1 MELVDLAPTLL
12 EAAGLPRY
20 AGMQGRSV
28 WPALTSKNGDAE
40 HRDDVYCELL
50 ETSLKDGSKGAQATM
65 VRTRAYKLVVFHGEE
80 VGELYDL
87 RQDPSEHDN
96 KWADPA
102 YNAVK
107 GELLLKLCDRTA
119 ETVDPL
125 PERLA
130 KW

>member
-1 MELVDLAPTLL
+1 
-12 EAAGLPRY
+12 
-20 AGMQGRSV
+20 MQGRSM
-28 WPALTSKNGDAE
+28 WPALTRKNGDAE

-50 ETSLKDGSKGAQATM
+50 ETSLKDASKGAQATM
-65 VRTRAYKLVVFHGEE
+65 VRTREYKLVVFHGEE

-87 RQDPSEHDN
+87 RQDPSEYDN

-102 YNAVK
+102 YSTVK

-125 PERLA
+125 PKRLA
-130 KW
+130 PW